1 MLNQIVLTQAENILA
16 EEAMEQTAATVSEAS
31 ALSEVSTAGVI
42 YLIAVLVFIIILYS
56 KGKKKYT
63 PLCEVLDKKEY
74 SLKSLTMIGF
84 SLMELVRYP
93 YHSALDRKLR
103 KSLRELKEEE
113 YVEFYLRVTWAT
125 AATYFVIG
133 LFLSAMLA
141 FAGMEIT
148 IVLAVLAFGVL
159 LAYTALYEVDKKITE
174 RHQEIVLDLPDFT
187 NKLLILSGAGL
198 SLKAAM
204 VKVSKEMEKDT
215 AFYRELKHSVYMMEH
230 GSTAESAMDTLCV
243 RCNMPEV
250 RRLSSVLLQNMHSG
264 GSDVLLALNEI
275 SRELWNNRRA
285 AAKVA
290 AEKAGTKLLFPM
302 MLMLLAVIV
311 IVAAPAVMSMGI

>member
-1 MLNQIVLTQAENILA
+1 MLNKLIILTSNVFPEYTSPDDV
-16 EEAMEQTAATVSEAS
+16 EA
-31 ALSEVSTAGVI
+31 VSTAPEISSVGAV
-42 YLIAVLVFIIILYS
+42 YLIIVLMLIIILYS

-74 SLKSLTMIGF
+74 PFKSLTMIGF
-84 SLMELVRYP
+84 SLMEMIGYK
-93 YHSALDRKLR
+93 YKSNLDRKLR

-125 AATYFVIG
+125 AATYAVIG
-133 LFLSAMLA
+133 CFLSAMLA
-141 FAGMEIT
+141 LASMEIS
-148 IVLAVLAFGVL
+148 IVLIVLAFGLVMG
-159 LAYTALYEVDKKITE
+159 YTALYDIDKKIVE
-174 RHQEIVLDLPDFT
+174 RHMEITLDLPDFA

-215 AFYRELKHSVYMMEH
+215 AFYQELKHCVYLMEH
-230 GSTAESAMDTLCV
+230 GSTVEAAMDSLCA

-250 RRLSSVLLQNMHSG
+250 RRMASVLLQNMHSG
-264 GSDVLLALNEI
+264 GSDVLIALNEI

-285 AAKVA
+285 TAKKI
-290 AEKAGTKLLFPM
+290 AEEAGTKLLFPM
-302 MLMLLAVIV
+302 MLMLLAVIL
-311 IVAAPAVMSMGI
+311 IVAAPAVMSLGL